1 MTLPEFPE
9 PVSSAP
15 VTAGNSP
22 PRQGP
27 LKFEA
32 MLVPRLRAAH
42 AALNKRF
49 AELIAVIERDPAA
62 TGGAIED
69 CARQFSAVR
78 HIETIWLYPLLA
90 RAVEGDAVARG
101 QLMELRLVGL
111 MLARRVQRYFD
122 DLLQAVRAEVFVADT
137 AAYVAA
143 TLTRYSRHSEH
154 SVYPLYEL
162 IGAQSQESVQVA

>member
-9 PVSSAP
+9 PGSSA
-15 VTAGNSP
+15 VVVGNAST
-22 PRQGP
+22 PRQAQ
-27 LKFEA
+27 LKYEA

-49 AELIAVIERDPAA
+49 GELIDAIERDPAA
-62 TGGAIED
+62 TAGVIEE

-90 RAVEGDAVARG
+90 RAVESDPGARG

-137 AAYVAA
+137 AAYVSA
-143 TLTRYSRHSEH
+143 TLARYSRHSEH

-162 IGAQSQESVQVA
+162 IGTQSQDSVQVA